1 MKADVGGVLKT
12 YFHHMNAKE
21 ETITS
26 PEHTYGNHKDS
37 VRFNDTPLLDPK
49 L

>member
-26 PEHTYGNHKDS
+26 PEHTYEK
-37 VRFNDTPLLDPK
+37 FNDTPLLDPK